1 MDENVNNTQVST
13 TQVSASTPPQAI
25 ELDPPDLSGTIPISE
40 VQSIPTQPVQQPQP
54 VVEEKKEDPGVN
66 ISIPEQ
72 TTPVVETNISQGETV
87 PDSDIEVLMDNPQT
101 TEVKN
106 NMDAKTKKMIKIN
119 FGSKTMPFN
128 LALILFAVV
137 FIIGLVVG
145 AKSFSTTIYS
155 NQSNVNANQN
165 TNARVSD
172 GKNNETNAGGYIFK
186 VPNKYYYDKTSDGLL
201 VYDTN
206 DSFRIF
212 LKPIKGNYDDVANAK
227 TSVKATLENAGIG
240 VSNIKEITLS
250 DNEFLV
256 AETIDGLQNRLVA
269 FTTGDDDTVFFIEI
283 VTKDNSYDYDCLDL
297 ARDIKT
303 NAKKNDNTS
312 DMEKI
317 KVNDNSSLIIAAVN
331 IYKSLAS

>member
-1 MDENVNNTQVST
+1 MDENVNNTN

-40 VQSIPTQPVQQPQP
+40 VQSIPTQPVQQQ
-54 VVEEKKEDPGVN
+54 VVEEKKVDPGVN
-66 ISIPEQ
+66 IGIPES
-72 TTPVVETNISQGETV
+72 TTPVVETKINQGETV
-87 PDSDIEVLMDNPQT
+87 PDTDIEVLMDAPET

-106 NMDAKTKKMIKIN
+106 NIDAKTKRMIKIN
-119 FGSKTMPFN
+119 FGSKTIPFN
-128 LALILFAVV
+128 LALILFVVV
-137 FIIGLVVG
+137 FLVGLVVG

-186 VPNKYYYDKTSDGLL
+186 VPTKYYYDKTSDGLL

-212 LKPIKGNYDDVANAK
+212 IKPLKGNYDDVANAK

-240 VSNIKEITLS
+240 VSNIKEISLS

-256 AETIDGLQNRLVA
+256 AETIDGRQNRLVA
-269 FTTGDDDTVFFIEI
+269 FTSGGEDSVFFIEI
-283 VTKDNSYDYDCLDL
+283 VTNENSYNYDCLDL
-297 ARDIKT
+297 ARDIIS
-303 NAKKNDNTS
+303 NASKNDNTS
-312 DMEKI
+312 EMEKI
-317 KVNDNSSLIIAAVN
+317 KVNDMSSLIITAAN
-331 IYKSLAS
+331 IYKSLKS

>member
-1 MDENVNNTQVST
+1 MDENVNN

-25 ELDPPDLSGTIPISE
+25 QLDPPDLSGTIPLSE
-40 VQSIPTQPVQQPQP
+40 VQSIPTQPVEQP
-54 VVEEKKEDPGVN
+54 VVEEKTIDPGVN
-66 ISIPEQ
+66 ISIPETQ
-72 TTPVVETNISQGETV
+72 VPVVETNINQGETV
-87 PDSDIEVLMDNPQT
+87 PDTDIEVLIDEPVLT
-101 TEVKN
+101 RPKN
-106 NMDAKTKKMIKIN
+106 NLDVITKKMLKIN
-119 FGSKTMPFN
+119 FGKKTMPFN
-128 LALILFAVV
+128 LALILFVVV
-137 FIIGLVVG
+137 FIIGIVIG

-172 GKNNETNAGGYIFK
+172 GKNNETNAGGFIFK

-212 LKPIKGNYDDVANAK
+212 IKPLKGNYDDIANAK

-269 FTTGDDDTVFFIEI
+269 FTSGGDETVFFIEI

-297 ARDIKT
+297 ARDIKN
-303 NAKKNDNTS
+303 NAKKNDNNS
-312 DMEKI
+312 EMEKI
-317 KVNDNSSLIIAAVN
+317 KVNDTSSLIIAAAN
-331 IYKSLAS
+331 IYKSLTG

>member
-1 MDENVNNTQVST
+1 MDENVNN

-25 ELDPPDLSGTIPISE
+25 NLDPPDLTGAIPISE
-40 VQSIPTQPVQQPQP
+40 VQSIPTQPVSEQPK
-54 VVEEKKEDPGVN
+54 EEIKTQDAGVN
-66 ISIPEQ
+66 IAIPTSTQE
-72 TTPVVETNISQGETV
+72 VVKTNINSGETV
-87 PDSDIEVLMDNPQT
+87 PDSDIEVLLDNPET
-101 TEVKN
+101 KKIEN
-106 NMDAKTKKMIKIN
+106 NIDAKTKRMIKIN
-119 FGSKTMPFN
+119 FGKKTIPFN
-128 LALILFAVV
+128 LALILFVVV
-137 FIIGLVVG
+137 FLIGLVVG

-172 GKNNETNAGGYIFK
+172 GKNNTTNAGGYIFQ
-186 VPNKYYYDKTSDGLL
+186 VPSKYYYDKTSDGLL

-212 LKPIKGNYDDVANAK
+212 IKPLTGNYDDVANAK
-227 TSVKATLENAGIG
+227 TSVKATLENAGIS
-240 VSNIKEITLS
+240 VTTIKEITIS
-250 DNEFLV
+250 DNEFLI

-269 FTTGDDDTVFFIEI
+269 FTSGGDNTVFFIEI
-283 VTKDNSYDYDCLDL
+283 VTKSNSYDYDCLDL
-297 ARDIKT
+297 ARDIKA

-317 KVNDNSSLIIAAVN
+317 KVNDTSSLIISAAN